1 MIPWTDPLVLG
12 GVVLSL
18 LFLIR
23 GGYSLWSELQ
33 YRRRRRLLEQ
43 KEVRLVICDY
53 RARYGG
59 QREALK
65 RLDEDVESA
74 RARLEDLAAMWKAC
88 QVRAH
93 EAEGDREE
101 RLRREEE
108 QRAYQAF
115 LREARRFRQLREA
128 QGQLRR

>member
-1 MIPWTDPLVLG
+1 MIPWTDPLILG
-12 GVVLSL
+12 GLVLSL
-18 LFLIR
+18 LLLIK
-23 GGYSLWSELQ
+23 GGHSLWTEVQ
-33 YRRRRRLLEQ
+33 DRRRRRLLDQ

-59 QREALK
+59 QQEVLK

-74 RARLEDLAAMWKAC
+74 RSRVEDLAATWKAC

-93 EAEGDREE
+93 EAKGEREE

-115 LREARRFRQLREA
+115 VREARRFRQLREA

>member
-12 GVVLSL
+12 GLVLSL

-23 GGYSLWSELQ
+23 GGYSLWSEVQ
-33 YRRRRRLLEQ
+33 YRRRRRLLDQ

-59 QREALK
+59 QQEVLK
-65 RLDEDVESA
+65 RLEEDVESA
-74 RARLEDLAAMWKAC
+74 RSRVEDLAAAWKAC
-88 QVRAH
+88 QVRAY
-93 EAEGDREE
+93 EAEGERER
-101 RLRREEE
+101 RLRGEEE

>member
-12 GVVLSL
+12 GLVLSL
-18 LFLIR
+18 LLLIK
-23 GGYSLWSELQ
+23 GGHSLWLEVQ
-33 YRRRRRLLEQ
+33 DRRRRRLLDQ

-53 RARYGG
+53 RARYGER
-59 QREALK
+59 QEVLK
-65 RLDEDVESA
+65 RLEEDVKSA
-74 RARLEDLAAMWKAC
+74 RSRVEDLAAAWKAC

-93 EAEGDREE
+93 EAEGEREE